1 MRLKLST
8 PDRVVY
14 QGEIKGVTLPTE
26 NGSLNITDNHI
37 PMVSSI
43 QPGILKII
51 PFDWNHTG
59 YVLSKNEILISVEKG
74 MAFVDGKVIRIV
86 TSSATT
92 IPQESKANLEE
103 NKKTLEEHIRK
114 LRAQGSIEEIE
125 RYLTKLQKIN
135 ADISL
140 KSMQMA

>member
-1 MRLKLST
+1 
-8 PDRVVY
+8 
-14 QGEIKGVTLPTE
+14 
-26 NGSLNITDNHI
+26 
-37 PMVSSI
+37 
-43 QPGILKII
+43 
-51 PFDWNHTG
+51 
-59 YVLSKNEILISVEKG
+59 